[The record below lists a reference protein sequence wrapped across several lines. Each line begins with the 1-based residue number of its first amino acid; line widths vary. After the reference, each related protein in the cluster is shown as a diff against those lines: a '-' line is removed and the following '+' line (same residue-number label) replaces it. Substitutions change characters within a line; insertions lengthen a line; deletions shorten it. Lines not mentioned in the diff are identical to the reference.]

1 MPASIPPNA
10 SAPNRNP
17 TTNGVKIAFSA
28 TELIITADHPS
39 MGHAKESLP
48 VEYDGPEMEIGFNA
62 RYMID
67 TLTVLDTSEIIFEF
81 NNELS
86 PVIIRSDEEENFLG
100 IIMPLK
106 I

>member
-1 MPASIPPNA
+1 
-10 SAPNRNP
+10 
-17 TTNGVKIAFSA
+17 
-28 TELIITADHPS
+28 
-39 MGHAKESLP
+39 
-48 VEYDGPEMEIGFNA
+48 MEIGFNA

-67 TLTVLDTSEIIFEF
+67 SLNVLDVSEIIFEF

-86 PVIIRSDEEENFLG
+86 PVIIRSGEHENFLG